1 MRSTVVETI
10 TEGMVVKLSVLVIC
24 LIAALPVYAKKP
36 VMINKPY
43 VLDYKKGCTVTVY
56 QTVDQAEKEGDI
68 EEVCIIDGTS
78 SMSFNHTPETAVKK
92 HANKACDCG
101 VDKVYVA
108 SRSKMG
114 VGVATVSMVGFEWVT
129 QAKSQPSVERA
140 TQSRSVNE
148 RRRDECLFIKSITK
162 GAGGSGDVSKHLE
175 KAMTKA
181 LDEAVNT
188 GADSYFIVETS
199 TTASGATVI
208 LEALK
213 CN

>member
-1 MRSTVVETI
+1 MRFLLTV
-10 TEGMVVKLSVLVIC
+10 LCLV
-24 LIAALPVYAKKP
+24 AALPVYAKKP

-43 VLDYKKGCTVTVY
+43 VLEYKKGCTVTVY
-56 QTVDQAEKEGDI
+56 QTEDQAEKEGDL
-68 EEVCIIDGTS
+68 EEICIIDGTS
-78 SMSFNHTPETAVKK
+78 SMSFSHTPETAIKK
-92 HANKACDCG
+92 HAKKACDCG

-129 QAKSQPSVERA
+129 KANGQPSVESIA
-140 TQSRSVNE
+140 QPRSVNE
-148 RRRDECLFIKSITK
+148 KRRDECVFIKSITR
-162 GAGGSGDVSKHLE
+162 GAGGSGDLSIHLE
-175 KAMTKA
+175 KAMSEAIEKA
-181 LDEAVNT
+181 VIS
-188 GADSYFIVETS
+188 GADSYFLVETS